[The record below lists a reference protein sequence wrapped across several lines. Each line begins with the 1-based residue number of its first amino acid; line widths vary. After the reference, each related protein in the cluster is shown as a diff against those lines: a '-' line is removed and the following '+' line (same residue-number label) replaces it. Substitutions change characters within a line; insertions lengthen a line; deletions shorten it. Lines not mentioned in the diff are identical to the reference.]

1 MLMSC
6 PKVMFAIIHP
16 FLKDEQS
23 LSVGEFVDGS

>member
-16 FLKDEQS
+16 FLEDEQKPKCGG
-23 LSVGEFVDGS
+23 VC

>member
-16 FLKDEQS
+16 FLEDEQKPKC
-23 LSVGEFVDGS
+23 GEFIDGS